1 MELEYKRIA
10 TWYWSGV
17 SRGEK
22 KKEVERSM
30 KTVGSPGEVFTH
42 LESMEWDLIYT
53 IFAPSGIGL
62 PSPSPTSRYPQRTY
76 LLCLEAMLQLKSQLI
91 RLVLHQACG
100 PEARSGLHSECGI
113 TRPLSHAVEVGVLH
127 GRIASLGHLC
137 LRCILLW
144 ENRCLLLQH
153 HVRILTRELV
163 WIYCLALKKK
173 PPRNKEI
180 KH

>member
-10 TWYWSGV
+10 TLYWGGV

-22 KKEVERSM
+22 REVERSM
-30 KTVGSPGEVFTH
+30 KIVGSSWRTFHSLRKHGMRLSPHDFC
-42 LESMEWDLIYT
+42 T
-53 IFAPSGIGL
+53 IWHWS
-62 PSPSPTSRYPQRTY
+62 SPPPPTSRYPQRTY

-91 RLVLHQACG
+91 RLALHQACG
-100 PEARSGLHSECGI
+100 PEARSGLHAECGI
-113 TRPLSHAVEVGVLH
+113 TRPLPHAVEVGVLH

-137 LRCILLW
+137 LRRILLW

-153 HVRILTRELV
+153 HVGILTRELV
-163 WIYCLALKKK
+163 WIYCLALKRKS
-173 PPRNKEI
+173 PRNKEI